1 MASWNLKLCF
11 EQLIPAIETS
21 LNGNKE
27 FKVATLKHDV
37 KFSILASDTN
47 ETLLVS
53 IQSSA
58 ARIKFD
64 RSTVAEFALSAR
76 SQDWQ
81 KFFEQ
86 VPKAP
91 YQSYWGILRVFG
103 KESGVG
109 ISGDISAFSKS
120 VGVWRIVLETAREI
134 MHNQPVLAID
144 QNADDGSVEE
154 DSIVGKYI
162 WLKISAFGQTKI
174 FYECAGHG
182 PKHILWLH
190 TAGADSRQF
199 HELMNNKSLQERY
212 TMYAFDMPAHG
223 RSSPGSKQVPQGYAN
238 SEEVYIEVIHEVIK
252 KLHLMQPIVS
262 GASMAGHIC
271 LAVALR
277 AQEMGVGGVI
287 PVEAAEYLPLVQP
300 PYELGGHFNESI
312 INPERVCG
320 MTSPTSTKAR
330 KQLIWWIYSSQAAR
344 VFQGDL
350 QFYFKGWDGRNRLEH
365 IDTSRCPVYMLTG
378 EYDYSCTPEVSA
390 AAAAKI
396 PGAQFEKMD
405 CMGHFPMTEDPEQFL
420 VYLNRALDFIEKSRI
435 G

>member
-1 MASWNLKLCF
+1 L
-11 EQLIPAIETS
+11 
-21 LNGNKE
+21 
-27 FKVATLKHDV
+27 
-37 KFSILASDTN
+37 
-47 ETLLVS
+47 
-53 IQSSA
+53 
-58 ARIKFD
+58 
-64 RSTVAEFALSAR
+64 
-76 SQDWQ
+76 
-81 KFFEQ
+81 
-86 VPKAP
+86 
-91 YQSYWGILRVFG
+91 
-103 KESGVG
+103 
-109 ISGDISAFSKS
+109 
-120 VGVWRIVLETAREI
+120 
-134 MHNQPVLAID
+134 
-144 QNADDGSVEE
+144 EE
-154 DSIVGKYI
+154 DSVVGKYT
-162 WLKISAFGQTKI
+162 WLKLSAFGQTKI

-238 SEEVYIEVIHEVIK
+238 SEEIYIEVIHQVIK
-252 KLHLMQPIVS
+252 KLHLTQPIVS

-277 AQEMGVGGVI
+277 AQEMGVAGVI
-287 PVEAAEYLPLVQP
+287 PVEAAEYLALVQP

-320 MTSPTSTKAR
+320 MVSPTSTKAR

-365 IDTSRCPVYMLTG
+365 IDTSKCPVYMLTG

-396 PGAQFEKMD
+396 PGARFEKMD
-405 CMGHFPMTEDPEQFL
+405 RMGHFPMTEDPEQFL
-420 VYLNRALDFIEKSRI
+420 VYLNRALDFIEKSGI
-435 G
+435 S